1 MTHEQSQFHSGGF
14 AMFVQ
19 SWVPAYTPRA
29 VLAIVHGIGEHSD
42 RYTNLVNHLVQQ
54 RIAVFAFDLRGH
66 GRSPGKRGHIESWG
80 EYRDDTGAFL
90 DYVGSRVPDC
100 SLFLYGHSM
109 GALIAL
115 DYVLEYP
122 KRVLGLI
129 TSGIP
134 LQPSGAAKP
143 HLIAIARVLSRIV
156 PAFSISLGLDPSG
169 ISSDAAVVKAY
180 LEDPLVHTKVSMR
193 WGTEILKTIDR
204 TRARLGEVQL
214 PLLVLHGA
222 ADPIN
227 SPAGSDELYEAAQSA
242 DKTVRMYPD
251 TRHEPHNDR
260 SHAAVARDIADWI
273 AARSI
278 LPAD

>member
-1 MTHEQSQFHSGGF
+1 MRHEESLFQSGDFR
-14 AMFVQ
+14 MFVQ
-19 SWVPAYTPRA
+19 SWSPAGSPRA

-42 RYTNLVNHLVQQ
+42 RYASLVNHLVEQ
-54 RIAVFAFDLRGH
+54 RISVFAFDLRGH
-66 GRSPGKRGHIESWG
+66 GRSPGKRGHIGSWG

-115 DYVLEYP
+115 DYVLEHP
-122 KRVLGLI
+122 NSVPGLI

-134 LQPSGAAKP
+134 LQPVGAAKP

-156 PAFSISLGLDPSG
+156 PSFSISLGLDPSG
-169 ISSDAAVVKAY
+169 ISSDPAVVKAY
-180 LEDPLVHTKVSMR
+180 IDDPLVHTKVSMR

-204 TRARLGEVQL
+204 TRSRLSEVRL

-227 SPAGSDELYEAAQSA
+227 SPAGSDELYEAAESA
-242 DKTVRMYPD
+242 DKTVRKYPD

-260 SHAAVARDIADWI
+260 AQAAVARDIANWI
-273 AARSI
+273 AARSV